1 MEFEYTRNTMQGTF
15 DFVALETRLHKIKEQ
30 LVEEM
35 NEWRSQG
42 ETLSAK
48 EALSA
53 SGETYACQQVNSAF
67 QKWSRT
73 EQPSISAAPQDNNKF
88 VWNVTIMG
96 DLDGGWYENGIYHLT
111 LTFSPDFPEV
121 LPRPKFVT
129 KMFHPQIN
137 EDGFPYLSVSMAD
150 SKNVVCILQ
159 DIHSL
164 LKRPPSPDPRTWLN
178 KKAAELYFNGGQEER
193 EEYKRTVRRF
203 AQRSMEEEGP
213 W

>member
-1 MEFEYTRNTMQGTF
+1 M
-15 DFVALETRLHKIKEQ
+15 
-30 LVEEM
+30 EEM

-150 SKNVVCILQ
+150 SK
-159 DIHSL
+159 
-164 LKRPPSPDPRTWLN
+164 
-178 KKAAELYFNGGQEER
+178 
-193 EEYKRTVRRF
+193 VRAF
-203 AQRSMEEEGP
+203 GLGH
-213 W
+213 